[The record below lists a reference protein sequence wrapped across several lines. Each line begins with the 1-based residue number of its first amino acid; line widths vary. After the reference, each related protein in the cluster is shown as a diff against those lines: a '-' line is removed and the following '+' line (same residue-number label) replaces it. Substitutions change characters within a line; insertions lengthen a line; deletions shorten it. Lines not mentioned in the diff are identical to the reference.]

1 MRKQVQRMISW
12 LFMIKQA
19 IELIRQGKLNEA
31 SQLIYSD
38 DYNKQKTILTDGS
51 DRFTNSLNAH
61 LLKKI
66 DDVTFKSKIALGV
79 AIVIVIGIFGFI
91 WTWLVSHLSTIEK
104 KFDEY
109 EAQHLEDRNEA
120 IERLKK

>member
-1 MRKQVQRMISW
+1 
-12 LFMIKQA
+12 MIKQA